1 MKTEKRIK
9 VLVVD
14 DSALMRKLLTKMLD
28 SIQDLEVVGTAMDG
42 KFALSKVEAL
52 KPDVVT
58 LDLDMPRMDG
68 LTALKEIVERFSL
81 PVVLVS
87 SYTEEGASITFDALA
102 AGAVDFVTKPQR
114 ILSVPLETL
123 GAKLAEKIRVAAEAK
138 VRPMNSKRSQPP
150 RTEKPRLGPLQT
162 HGAKRVVVIGASTG
176 GPHALS
182 HFLPQIRADFPCALL
197 IVQHMPEDFTTM
209 FATHLGELCAI
220 RVREAANGD
229 PIVAGQALIAPGGLH
244 LKVQKIG
251 TTPTVV
257 LSKSARVQGM
267 RPSVDVLFRS
277 VGEIFGD
284 KTVGL
289 IMTGMGE
296 DGADGIEV
304 IRAAGGLTLA
314 QDRSSS
320 VVFGMPKAAIG
331 RRAIQKVLPLLEIGL
346 YLNSLGREPGR
357 LS

>member
-1 MKTEKRIK
+1 VKKDKRIK

-28 SIQDLEVVGTAMDG
+28 TIDDIEVVGTAMDG
-42 KFALSKVEAL
+42 KFALSKVETL
-52 KPDVVT
+52 RPDVVT

-87 SYTEEGASITFDALA
+87 SYTEEGASITFEALA

-114 ILSVPLETL
+114 ILSVPLETI
-123 GAKLAEKIRVAAEAK
+123 GAKLAEKIRVAVNAK
-138 VRPMNSKRSQPP
+138 VRPVSSNRSKTP
-150 RTEKPRLGPLQT
+150 RIEKPRLAHVHT
-162 HGAKRVVVIGASTG
+162 NGAERVVVIGASTG

-182 HFLPQIRADFPCALL
+182 HFLPQIQVDFPSALL

-209 FATHLGELCAI
+209 FASHLAELCAI

-229 PIVAGQALIAPGGLH
+229 PIIAGQALIAPGGFH
-244 LKVQKIG
+244 LKVQRSG

-257 LSKSARVQGM
+257 LSKSAPVHGM

-296 DGADGIEV
+296 DGAEGIEI

-314 QDRSSS
+314 QDQSSS

-331 RRAIQKVLPLLEIGL
+331 RRAVQKVLPLTEIGL
-346 YLNSLGREPGR
+346 YLNSLDQEPGR

>member
-1 MKTEKRIK
+1 MNTKKRIK

-28 SIQDLEVVGTAMDG
+28 RLCDIEVVGTAMDG
-42 KFALSKVEAL
+42 RFALTKVETL

-68 LTALKEIVERFSL
+68 LTALKEIVQRFSL

-87 SYTEEGASITFDALA
+87 SYTEEGASVTFDALA

-114 ILSVPLETL
+114 ILTTPLETL
-123 GAKLAEKIRVAAEAK
+123 GSKLAEKIRVAAKAK
-138 VRPMNSKRSQPP
+138 VRPIDSNQGQRQQLKRPRKRSVNSNSA
-150 RTEKPRLGPLQT
+150 E
-162 HGAKRVVVIGASTG
+162 RVVVIGASTG

-182 HFLPQIRADFPCALL
+182 HILPQIRADFPAALL

-209 FATHLGELCAI
+209 FATHLAEICAI
-220 RVREAANGD
+220 QVREACNGD
-229 PIVAGQALIAPGGLH
+229 PVAAGQALIAPGGFH
-244 LKVQKIG
+244 LKVQRIG
-251 TTPTVV
+251 RIPTVV
-257 LSKSARVQGM
+257 LSKSAPVHGM
-267 RPSVDVLFRS
+267 RPSVDVLFNS
-277 VGEIFGD
+277 VGEVFGE
-284 KTVGL
+284 KAVGL

-296 DGADGIEV
+296 DGAEGIEL

-320 VVFGMPKAAIG
+320 VVFGMPKAAIS
-331 RRAIQKVLPLLEIGL
+331 RQAIQKVLPLLEIGP
-346 YLNSLGREPGR
+346 YLNSLDGEQGK